1 MNNGFTEVLRPSQEG
16 KDIMKRNRKV
26 GATMLQY
33 REVGA
38 GELDRIRGG
47 AIVVSDP
54 GGGGNWG
61 PKPTDPGA
69 GVVVIGGDGPGG
81 TGPN

>member
-1 MNNGFTEVLRPSQEG
+1 MPSRKFSVITGRQEH
-16 KDIMKRNRKV
+16 MKRNRKL
-26 GATMLQY
+26 GKTPQY
-33 REVGA
+33 REMGA

-54 GGGGNWG
+54 GGAGDAG
-61 PKPTDPGA
+61 PKVPKVPDPGH